1 MKFLHTGDLHIGK
14 RLFEA
19 SVLEDQAHILEQI
32 YEIALEERVQAVVL
46 AGDLYDRSVPPAEAV
61 TLLDDFLTGLI
72 QAGIPV
78 IAVSGNHDSPERL
91 SFGEK
96 ILEKQGLYMA
106 GVYENSLRR
115 VEIADGETRVRFLCL
130 PFVRPAQVEET
141 TSAAAVARILGQEGL
156 LPDREL
162 SLIHI

>member
-96 ILEKQGLYMA
+96 NSGKTGAVYGRGLR
-106 GVYENSLRR
+106 EQ
-115 VEIADGETRVRFLCL
+115 
-130 PFVRPAQVEET
+130 PA
-141 TSAAAVARILGQEGL
+141 SG
-156 LPDREL
+156 
-162 SLIHI
+162 

>member
-115 VEIADGETRVRFLCL
+115 VEIADGE
-130 PFVRPAQVEET
+130 
-141 TSAAAVARILGQEGL
+141 
-156 LPDREL
+156 L

>member
-78 IAVSGNHDSPERL
+78 IAVSGNHDS
-91 SFGEK
+91 
-96 ILEKQGLYMA
+96 A
-106 GVYENSLRR
+106 
-115 VEIADGETRVRFLCL
+115 
-130 PFVRPAQVEET
+130 
-141 TSAAAVARILGQEGL
+141 
-156 LPDREL
+156 
-162 SLIHI
+162 